1 MRSFSKSS
9 TAPERVERRDAVTI
23 AQHEQGALLHNLLLF
38 GRLLHGLGL
47 EVNPGRMID
56 VQEALS
62 QIRIG
67 HKSDF
72 FYTLRSFLVKRRED
86 LPLFDEA
93 FGLFWRKPTDE
104 AWEIDLARLLT
115 ASRPP
120 SIPEPPPV
128 VLPQPDAE
136 KETAPEADD
145 EKPQEV
151 IELTRT
157 YSAAEMLR
165 QQDFAHLTRQEF
177 AAIKQMMA
185 ALIWRM
191 SLRTTRRYT
200 PGRNDMIDLRR
211 SLRRNLRHGG
221 EMLIWAYRTL
231 KVKPRPLIIIADI
244 SGSMESYT
252 RLLLHFMYGVT
263 NGLRR
268 RVEVFVFGTRLTRIT
283 RQLRR
288 KNVDQALDEV
298 TGAVKD
304 WSGGTR
310 IGDALKTFNF
320 EWGRRVLRGGPVVL
334 LISDGWDR
342 GNPLLLDQE
351 LGRLHRFCHRLVWLN
366 PLLGSANYEPLTRG
380 MQAALPHIDDFLPV
394 HNLASLEDLAFH
406 LGQLD
411 EKRLSRRSQV
421 HRLRLTGSAFIGG
434 GKESWKK

>member
-1 MRSFSKSS
+1 MSSFNRSS
-9 TAPERVERRDAVTI
+9 TAPGRADRRETTPA
-23 AQHEQGALLHNLLLF
+23 AQPGALLHNLLLF

-56 VQEALS
+56 VQEALRL
-62 QIRIG
+62 IEIG
-67 HKSDF
+67 RKHDF

-93 FGLFWRKPTDE
+93 FERFWRKPVGDV
-104 AWEIDLARLLT
+104 WEIDLAQLL
-115 ASRPP
+115 ADRQPP
-120 SIPEPPPV
+120 QPKPPPV
-128 VLPQPDAE
+128 VLPQP
-136 KETAPEADD
+136 EADEAMPPDAD
-145 EKPQEV
+145 EGQAQEI

-157 YSAAEMLR
+157 YSERELLR
-165 QQDFAHLTRQEF
+165 QRDFAHLTQEEF
-177 AAIKQMMA
+177 HAIKQMMA
-185 ALIWRM
+185 GLIWRM

-200 PGRNDMIDLRR
+200 PGRDELIDLRR

-221 EMLIWAYRTL
+221 EMLIWAYRTP

-244 SGSMESYT
+244 SGSMEAYT

-263 NGLRR
+263 NGARR

-283 RQLRR
+283 RQLRH
-288 KNVDQALDEV
+288 KDVDQSLDEV
-298 TGAVKD
+298 TSVVKD

-320 EWGRRVLRGGPVVL
+320 DWGRRVLRGGPIVL

-342 GNPLLLDQE
+342 GDPLLLNRE

-366 PLLGSANYEPLTRG
+366 PLLGSQNYEPLTRG

-406 LGQLD
+406 LGQLS
-411 EKRLSRRSQV
+411 EKRPTQRFSIPLN
-421 HRLRLTGSAFIGG
+421 GAAFVGG
-434 GKESWKK
+434 GKQSWKK